1 MFDTDGFM
9 AYLKEQF
16 GPMDDHFTYEMV
28 ENLVNYGKE
37 HHGHT
42 KDALAYFLS
51 DMIPEVEFGEA
62 AMFTDDDYLTHNGQM
77 EKQKAILKLK

>member
-1 MFDTDGFM
+1 M
-9 AYLKEQF
+9 
-16 GPMDDHFTYEMV
+16 
-28 ENLVNYGKE
+28 VNYVKK

-51 DMIPEVEFGEA
+51 DMMPEVEFGEA